1 MARPR
6 TFEEDA
12 AVEAAMRA
20 FWRAGYEA
28 TSTQDLCA
36 ATGLGRSSVYNAF
49 AGKHDLFRRA
59 LRRYMDQR
67 DAALAELMD
76 GELPVR
82 EKVATVLGWAVT
94 PDPDD
99 PDGCL
104 VVNSMIE
111 LGPRDA
117 EIAEMLRRDTEL
129 RVGIMRAAFEQARA
143 RGELAPDK
151 DPLALA
157 RFVTATVSGLRVL
170 ARGGADR
177 AALESVARTAL
188 GVL

>member
-6 TFEEDA
+6 TFEEEA

-67 DAALAELMD
+67 DAALIELMD

-82 EKVATVLGWAVT
+82 EKVATVLGWAVA

-117 EIAEMLRRDTEL
+117 EVAEMLRRDTEL
-129 RVGIMRAAFEQARA
+129 RVGIMRAAFEDARA

-151 DPLALA
+151 DPLELA
-157 RFVTATVSGLRVL
+157 RFVAATVSGLRVL
-170 ARGGADR
+170 GRGGADR

-188 GVL
+188 GVF

>member
-1 MARPR
+1 
-6 TFEEDA
+6 
-12 AVEAAMRA
+12 MRA

-36 ATGLGRSSVYNAF
+36 ATGLGRSSVYNTF

-76 GELPVR
+76 GERPIR
-82 EKVATVLGWAVT
+82 EKVATVLGWAVAP

-104 VVNSMIE
+104 VVNTMIE
-111 LGPRDA
+111 LAPRDPEVA
-117 EIAEMLRRDTEL
+117 GMLRRDNEL
-129 RVGIMRAAFEQARA
+129 RVRIMRAAFEDARA

-151 DPLALA
+151 EPLALA
-157 RFVTATVSGLRVL
+157 RFVTAAVSGLRVL

-177 AALESVARTAL
+177 ATLESVARTAL
-188 GVL
+188 DVL